1 MKNTHLSSEKQ
12 GCINCHLGQWKKI
25 ESDVINYPRSMS
37 RAKGYYYLVLI
48 GRSRTVKA
56 WGAIQ
61 GTFTTAV
68 VSKSALNLL
77 YYRKSP
83 PGTIY
88 YGKKSIRELFT
99 TDSEFTPQVKTCSK
113 GRNLLQGVYP
123 VVNFVYG

>member
-1 MKNTHLSSEKQ
+1 MKPKMKDSPES
-12 GCINCHLGQWKKI
+12 KKTLQEFEI
-25 ESDVINYPRSMS
+25 IVMTRGM
-37 RAKGYYYLVLI
+37 
-48 GRSRTVKA
+48 
-56 WGAIQ
+56 GAIQ

-88 YGKKSIRELFT
+88 YGKKSVRELFT
-99 TDSEFTPQVKTCSK
+99 MDSEFTLQVKTCSK

-123 VVNFVYG
+123 VVKICYG